1 MKFDIFH
8 IQLYQQ
14 GYTLR
19 VDIARPHN
27 APKYRH
33 TKADFARRVAV
44 NKKNME
50 LTGQIFPTP
59 EELTE
64 EIKRLQYPE

>member
-8 IQLYQQ
+8 VQLYQQ

-19 VDIARPHN
+19 VDIARPNN
-27 APKYRH
+27 APRYKH
-33 TKADFARRVAV
+33 TKADFARRNAA

-50 LTGQIFPTP
+50 LTGQIFPTL
-59 EELTE
+59 EELVE
-64 EIKRLQYPE
+64 EIKRLQFPE